1 MRADLDKL
9 SDARGSIV
17 LGWLLPGVF
26 YIRLDGDLAGSLG
39 AEGSERFA
47 TMLAS
52 AERVVCFVDT
62 FDADQ
67 MDFSAKG
74 AFLRAFMS
82 RRKNLGE
89 TLVLVRTPALEAVAR
104 MVAEMVG
111 GNFTMTRNQTDFQ
124 ARVDEAAPRSDW
136 RRRSGIP
143 PRLNADN

>member
-17 LGWLLPGVF
+17 LGWLAPGVF
-26 YIRLDGDLAGSLG
+26 YLRLEGELSASLG
-39 AEGSERFA
+39 EEGSHRFGV
-47 TMLAS
+47 MLGG

-62 FDADQ
+62 FDATRI
-67 MDFSAKG
+67 DFSTKG

-111 GNFTMTRNQTDFQ
+111 GNFTMTRSQSDFQ

-143 PRLNADN
+143 PRLSADN